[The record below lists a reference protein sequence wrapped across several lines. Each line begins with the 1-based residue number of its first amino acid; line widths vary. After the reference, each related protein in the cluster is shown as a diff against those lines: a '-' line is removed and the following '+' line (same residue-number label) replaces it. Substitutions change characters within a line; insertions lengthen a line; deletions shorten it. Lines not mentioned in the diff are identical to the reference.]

1 MDEVQALE
9 YVEQGDS
16 IGALSHLTDN
26 YLFGTDEEDVVVDSA
41 ISVDNVFGERSIHK
55 YDTLWFYCITYWHC
69 SSIVGS
75 ITSDTKYCTYL
86 VLFKYDADYLS

>member
-16 IGALSHLTDN
+16 IGALSHLADN

-41 ISVDNVFGERSIHK
+41 ISVGNDFGEISIQK
-55 YDTLWFYCITYWHC
+55 YNTLRM
-69 SSIVGS
+69 
-75 ITSDTKYCTYL
+75 
-86 VLFKYDADYLS
+86 VLLYNLLL